1 MRTSTLGLVWSGYLV
16 IAILLLA
23 VTPALVYPVVVSG
36 AGLALALAV
45 PRTRALSWRPVG
57 HDLGRLL
64 GLYLACVGLFY
75 VAFQVFT
82 VDNVPG
88 LFISFGAGLLLGVA
102 GPAVH
107 VVIGQG
113 RSLADLGL
121 TRNRLAETLML
132 AVLLAAVQA
141 AITLPTV
148 SFGAPSEWLPL
159 LVMALVVGLFEAVFF
174 RAYVIAILEP
184 MIGIIPAV
192 AASAALYALYHVG
205 YGMSGGGDGLPVR
218 ARDRVRRRLC
228 RCPEHPCPLAAP
240 HARRRILRDHEGWRH
255 HAPTGSHPRV
265 RRRLRPDAPGGLPR
279 HSLAASP
286 PASPTGRRG
295 SSGRP
300 RPTADSAQRRLS
312 ARTNDLSRSA
322 LPPNRARRVRWDH
335 IETKEMLSWHRTRL
349 PRQPT
354 VSPKLNKG
362 WRRARLAGGS
372 SSASPASARY

>member
-1 MRTSTLGLVWSGYLV
+1 MECGEGVPAQQRKSPFVRKVAEMRTSTLGLVWSGYLV

-23 VTPALVYPVVVSG
+23 VTPALVYPVVVIG

-88 LFISFGAGLLLGVA
+88 LFISFGAGLVLGVA

-107 VVIGQG
+107 VVVGRG

-121 TRNRLAETLML
+121 TRDRLPETLTL

-174 RAYVIAILEP
+174 RAYVIAIVEP
-184 MIGIIPAV
+184 MAGIIPAV
-192 AASAALYALYHVG
+192 AVSAALYALYHVG
-205 YGMSGGGDGLPVR
+205 YGMTGGEMVFLFGLGIVYAVAYAVARNILVLWPLLTPVGGFFATAKAGDITLPLVAILGFADVFGLMLLSVFLVTR
-218 ARDRVRRRLC
+218 WQRR
-228 RCPEHPCPLAAP
+228 
-240 HARRRILRDHEGWRH
+240 
-255 HAPTGSHPRV
+255 HPRTQ
-265 RRRLRPDAPGGLPR
+265 
-279 HSLAASP
+279 LA
-286 PASPTGRRG
+286 TGT
-295 SSGRP
+295 S
-300 RPTADSAQRRLS
+300 
-312 ARTNDLSRSA
+312 
-322 LPPNRARRVRWDH
+322 
-335 IETKEMLSWHRTRL
+335 
-349 PRQPT
+349 
-354 VSPKLNKG
+354 
-362 WRRARLAGGS
+362 
-372 SSASPASARY
+372 